1 VKLKVEIAAEKQL
14 STFNRQ
20 AALFQ
25 LSTEKVRTYSIIV
38 PVYNRPDEL
47 DELLGSLTRQHF
59 PHFEVI
65 VVEDGSTQ
73 RAEKIIDKYLPQLDI
88 QYLFIDNVG
97 QGFAR
102 NYGFTKAKGDYLIVF
117 DSDTI
122 IPPHYLATVDE
133 YLSRE
138 FLDAYGGPDRADENF
153 TALQKAISY
162 AMTSFFTTGGIRGK
176 TKNAGG
182 AFQPRS
188 FNMGMS
194 RRVFQETGGFAK
206 RDMGEDIELGI
217 RLKERNY
224 RMGLIPEAYVYHKRR
239 GTFKDFWQ
247 QVHSF
252 GRTRFLLDE
261 LHPHLGLIKPVHAFP
276 ALFVLFCVLI
286 PVWYL
291 LLKPFFWLSLSALGL
306 FIGTIFLDSLVKNR
320 GLGVAFLSIIASFV
334 QLFGY
339 GTGFLREGIRRIF

>member
-1 VKLKVEIAAEKQL
+1 M
-14 STFNRQ
+14 
-20 AALFQ
+20 
-25 LSTEKVRTYSIIV
+25 RTYSIIV

-47 DELLGSLTRQHF
+47 DELLGSLTRQQYRD
-59 PHFEVI
+59 FEVI
-65 VVEDGSTQ
+65 VVEDGSTKTA
-73 RAEKIIDKYLPQLDI
+73 RDIVEKYRPQLDV
-88 QYLFIDNVG
+88 QYFFIENVG

-122 IPPHYLATVDE
+122 IPPHYLTTVDE
-133 YLSRE
+133 QLSRE

-153 TALQKAISY
+153 TTLQKAISY

-188 FNMGMS
+188 FNMGLS

-217 RLKERNY
+217 RLQQHNY

-239 GTFKDFWQ
+239 GTFRDFWK

-261 LHPHLGLIKPVHAFP
+261 LHPGLGLIKPVHAFP
-276 ALFVLFCVLI
+276 ALFVLFCALI
-286 PVWYL
+286 PVWFILY
-291 LLKPFFWLSLSALGL
+291 KPFFWLSLAVLVV
-306 FIGTIFLDSLVKNR
+306 FKGTIFLDSLVKNKS
-320 GLGVAFLSIIASFV
+320 LTVAFFSIAASFV
-334 QLFGY
+334 QLLGY
-339 GTGFLREGIRRIF
+339 GTGFLREGIRRLLGHK